1 MKRMLSL
8 FFGLLLL
15 SIPVEAGA
23 ATLKGD
29 VDGNGTVGISDV
41 SALIDYLLSDDASEV
56 NLENAEV
63 SGDGLININ
72 DVSALIDYLL
82 SGSWPSSE
90 PQPTETFTVNGVSFT
105 MVLVEGGTFM
115 MGGTEEQGDDAED
128 DEYPVHQVTLS
139 TYSIGQ
145 TEVTQE
151 LWEAVMSTA
160 IDSTSMDIEG
170 FLYPSYYSWKNGF
183 VDIPQRP
190 VEHITMLR
198 LKSFIRQLSILTGR
212 EFRLPTE
219 AEWEF
224 AARGGN
230 LSKGY
235 KYAGSNNIDE
245 VAWYWDNAW
254 TVGEGSPDYGT
265 HAVGTKAPNELGLYD
280 MSGNVFERTAD
291 RAYYTY
297 PSEPEVD
304 PSYPIINPGQGY
316 STRGGDFRIRPKY
329 CRVSARVGYGTMAFE
344 DVGFRLA
351 L

>member
-1 MKRMLSL
+1 MKRLLSII
-8 FFGLLLL
+8 FGLLLVSVPL
-15 SIPVEAGA
+15 EAGA
-23 ATLKGD
+23 VTLRGD

-41 SALIDYLLSDDASEV
+41 SALIDYLLSGDASEI

-82 SGSWPSSE
+82 SGSWPSSK
-90 PQPTETFTVNGVSFT
+90 PQPTETFTANGVSFT
-105 MVLVEGGTFM
+105 MVLVGGGTFM
-115 MGGTEEQGDDAED
+115 MGGTEEQGTDAAD

-139 TYSIGQ
+139 TFSIGQ

-160 IDSTSMDIEG
+160 IDTTFMDPEKY
-170 FLYPSYYSWKNGF
+170 LYPSYFSWKNGF

-190 VEHITMLR
+190 VENITV
-198 LKSFIRQLSILTGR
+198 LKMQMFIRELNRLTGR

-245 VAWYWDNAW
+245 VAWYVDNAW
-254 TVGEGSPDYGT
+254 TVGADSPDFGT

-304 PSYPIINPGQGY
+304 PSYPIIHAGQSY
-316 STRGGDFRIRPKY
+316 STRGGDFSIRPKY
-329 CRVSARVGYGTMAFE
+329 CRVSARIGIDSNAYE
-344 DVGFRLA
+344 YVGFRLA

>member
-1 MKRMLSL
+1 MKRVLSII
-8 FFGLLLL
+8 FGLLLL
-15 SIPVEAGA
+15 SIPVEAGS
-23 ATLKGD
+23 ATLRGD
-29 VDGNGTVGISDV
+29 VDGNGTVSISDV
-41 SALIDYLLSDDASEV
+41 SALIDYLLTDDASEV

-63 SGDGLININ
+63 SGDGLINVN
-72 DVSALIDYLL
+72 DVSVLIDYLL
-82 SGSWPSSE
+82 SGSWPSAS
-90 PQPTETFTVNGVSFT
+90 PQTETFVVNGVSFT
-105 MVLVEGGTFM
+105 MVVVEGGTFM
-115 MGGTEEQGDDAED
+115 MGGTDEQGTDAED

-139 TYSIGQ
+139 TFSIGQ

-160 IDSTSMDIEG
+160 FDPTFQDPDE
-170 FLYPSYYSWKNGF
+170 FLYPSYYSSKNGF
-183 VDIPQRP
+183 ADIPQRP
-190 VEHITMLR
+190 VENITV
-198 LKSFIRQLSILTGR
+198 LKMQMFIRELNRLTGR

-245 VAWYWDNAW
+245 VAWYCDNAW
-254 TVGEGSPDYGT
+254 SVGVDSPDYGT

-280 MSGNVFERTAD
+280 MSGNLFERTAD
-291 RAYYTY
+291 RAHYTY

-304 PSYPIINPGQGY
+304 PSYPIINPGSGY
-316 STRGGDFRIRPKY
+316 TGRGGCYYNQPKH
-329 CRVSARVGYGTMAFE
+329 CRVSFRIGCDNNAFE
-344 DVGFRLA
+344 FIGFRLA

>member
-1 MKRMLSL
+1 MKTILS
-8 FFGLLLL
+8 FIFGLLLL
-15 SIPVEAGA
+15 SVPLEAGS

-29 VDGNGTVGISDV
+29 VDGNGTVSIGDV
-41 SALIDYLLSDDASEV
+41 SVLIDYLLSDDASEV

-72 DVSALIDYLL
+72 DVSTLIDYLL
-82 SGSWPSSE
+82 SGSWPSSG
-90 PQPTETFTVNGVSFT
+90 PNSETFVVNGVSFT
-105 MVLVEGGTFM
+105 MVVVEGGTFM
-115 MGGTEEQGDDAED
+115 MGGTEEQGSDALD

-139 TYSIGQ
+139 TFSIGQ

-151 LWEAVMSTA
+151 LWEAVMSTMNYDTA
-160 IDSTSMDIEG
+160 
-170 FLYPSYYSWKNGF
+170 FLDPEEYIYPSYFSSKNGF
-183 VDIPQRP
+183 ADIPQRP
-190 VEHITMLR
+190 VENITVLR
-198 LKSFIRQLSILTGR
+198 MQFFITLLNNLTGR

-230 LSKGY
+230 LSRGY
-235 KYAGSNNIDE
+235 KYAGSNNLDE
-245 VAWYWDNAW
+245 VAWNWDNAW
-254 TVGEGSPDYGT
+254 TVGADSPDYGT

-304 PSYPIINPGQGY
+304 PSYPLTHPNQYY
-316 STRGGDFRIRPKY
+316 STRGGAFRYWPQF
-329 CRVSARVGYGTMAFE
+329 CRVSARQGYDVNAHE
-344 DVGFRLA
+344 EVGFRLA